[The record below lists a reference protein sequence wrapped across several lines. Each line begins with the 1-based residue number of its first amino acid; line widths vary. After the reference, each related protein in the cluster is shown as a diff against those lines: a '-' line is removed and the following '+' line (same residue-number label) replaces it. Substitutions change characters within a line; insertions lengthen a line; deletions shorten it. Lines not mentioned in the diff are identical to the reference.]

1 MTNST
6 RSVKSLPPELVRIFN
21 ALRELLLSKED
32 DCAAEDGDIK
42 ATMGL
47 NEDGDCSLLLS
58 IGKDTWGM
66 EDGTWYAVEAQYK
79 WQAVGDAWFKVCQ
92 DWINLH

>member
-6 RSVKSLPPELVRIFN
+6 QSVKLPSGLVRIFN
-21 ALRELLLSKED
+21 VLRELLLSKED

-42 ATMGL
+42 ATMEL
-47 NEDGDCSLLLS
+47 NKDGDYSLLLVV
-58 IGKDTWGM
+58 GKDTWGT